1 MPGPRLYL
9 YRKAG
14 REVWDAEMWLPDGRR
29 RVWRTGIADRDAAER
44 AAQERLEALVIS
56 TRGAVS
62 PAVGANAT
70 AADDDVDVTA
80 QVANAVEAA
89 EDAGTEPMTGSG
101 ISASVAEQTGQTA
114 PVVASQA
121 REVTWS
127 ERFDRWFFGEL
138 ASLWGT
144 SELP

>member
-1 MPGPRLYL
+1 MSEPRLYL

-56 TRGAVS
+56 TTGAVS
-62 PAVGANAT
+62 LAVGASAT
-70 AADDDVDVTA
+70 TADDDVGVTA
-80 QVANAVEAA
+80 QVGSVLAAPVE
-89 EDAGTEPMTGSG
+89 AGTEPMTEMGT
-101 ISASVAEQTGQTA
+101 SASVAEQTEQAA
-114 PVVASQA
+114 PVVEAQA
-121 REVTWS
+121 RGATWS

-138 ASLWGT
+138 ASLWRARA
-144 SELP
+144 